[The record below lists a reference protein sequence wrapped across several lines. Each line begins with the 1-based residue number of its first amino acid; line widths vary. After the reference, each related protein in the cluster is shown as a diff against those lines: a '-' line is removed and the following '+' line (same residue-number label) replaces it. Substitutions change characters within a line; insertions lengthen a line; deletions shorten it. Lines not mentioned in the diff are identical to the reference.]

1 MRISENTEE
10 TVMEER
16 ELPANLQNMLLRLR
30 KSSATISCDIED
42 VLNNANCVEDFKE
55 RVSHAMDSLIGEA
68 ESVKK
73 MFVDDKQQ
81 ESTLSESL
89 TVDDARQIA
98 FETLRVVS
106 RLDGWGSFKDL
117 VGRELDIT
125 DEMLDQAVGLLFSE
139 DK

>member
-1 MRISENTEE
+1 MKEE
-10 TVMEER
+10 
-16 ELPANLQNMLLRLR
+16 ELPVNLQNVLLRLR
-30 KSSATISCDIED
+30 KSSATIDCDIEGALD
-42 VLNNANCVEDFKE
+42 NANCVEDFQK
-55 RVSHAMDSLIGEA
+55 RVSHTMDSLISEA

-73 MFVDDKQQ
+73 MFVGDKQQ
-81 ESTLSESL
+81 ESTLSVSL

-98 FETLRVVS
+98 FETLRAVVTS
-106 RLDGWGSFKDL
+106 PGWENFKDL